1 MVDLRKYARRLQ
13 GALGKENAAGGNSAD
28 RIDEGVWKGVIE
40 ELDKMSIECAK
51 EIQQET
57 GLTYNK
63 PAREGKAAYTLGFEE
78 APPHLFRIRNQR
90 GLKTILKSSL
100 FILLTAESAC
110 ILTAETIDLI
120 FYQYSLPLSV
130 SLALLAGAFTVVVPA
145 AYRKT
150 RQSNER

>member
-63 PAREGKAAYTLGFEE
+63 PAREGKPAYTLGFEE
-78 APPHLFRIRNQR
+78 APPTR
-90 GLKTILKSSL
+90 
-100 FILLTAESAC
+100 
-110 ILTAETIDLI
+110 
-120 FYQYSLPLSV
+120 
-130 SLALLAGAFTVVVPA
+130 LLAMSLIVNYWLGWINREKGHNNPPLDASNKLRAPILEGHSLSEQG
-145 AYRKT
+145 KT
-150 RQSNER
+150 P